1 MNKITFLSFGYWQSV
16 CIAVLLS
23 IAATVMLASCSDDD
37 TSGGTAPDDGNAI
50 RFTTAIASLQAVMP
64 SKTPAHAPLS
74 TTRMVRAASPT
85 ATKRRLWDSSMKRC
99 RGQKRIPR
107 HLQGRNVDY
116 HHDMG

>member
-50 RFTTAIASLQAVMP
+50 RFTTAIASFTGSDAVENPGRTRHYQRRGWYGQLLQ
-64 SKTPAHAPLS
+64 
-74 TTRMVRAASPT
+74 
-85 ATKRRLWDSSMKRC
+85 RR
-99 RGQKRIPR
+99 
-107 HLQGRNVDY
+107 RNDDY
-116 HHDMG
+116 GIRL

>member
-50 RFTTAIASLQAVMP
+50 RFTTAIASFTGSDAVENP
-64 SKTPAHAPLS
+64 GALS

-99 RGQKRIPR
+99 RRSKKNPPPPTRTERGLPP
-107 HLQGRNVDY
+107 
-116 HHDMG
+116 